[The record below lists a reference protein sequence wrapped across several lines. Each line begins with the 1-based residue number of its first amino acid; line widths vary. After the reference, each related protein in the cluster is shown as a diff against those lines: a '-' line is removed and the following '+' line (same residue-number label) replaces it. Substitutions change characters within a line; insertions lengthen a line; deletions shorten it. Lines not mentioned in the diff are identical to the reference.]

1 MFYHLLYPLKDIF
14 FGFNVFKYITFRAAG
29 AAITSFLLCM
39 LLGPFIIER
48 LRELKIG
55 QVVRN
60 SDDAK
65 GIYEMHKNK
74 AGTPTMGGL
83 LIVTAIVLSTLLWGD
98 LTNKYVLLSLI
109 SIIWLC
115 AVGFLDDYMKMKL
128 KVSKGLTARSK
139 FIGQAMLGL
148 MLGLYVYFDP
158 QIGKDLDVPFLKDLV
173 INLGIFYVLFTMLV
187 IVGSSNAVN
196 LTDGLD
202 GLAIGC
208 TIIVVLTYTALS
220 YITGNAKMA
229 EYLNIIHIP
238 GAGELAVFCAA
249 ILGAGLGF
257 LWFNS
262 FPANVFMGDT
272 GSLAL
277 GGAIGV
283 VATFIKKELL
293 LLIVGGIFVAEALSV
308 IMQVASFRIFKKRIF
323 LMAPIHHH
331 FQMKGWS
338 ETKVVIRFWIIGII
352 LALIS
357 LSTLKLR

>member
-1 MFYHLLYPLKDIF
+1 VFYHLLYPLRDIF
-14 FGFNVFKYITFRAAG
+14 FGFNVFKYISFRAAG
-29 AAITSFLLCM
+29 AAVTSFLLCVI
-39 LLGPFIIER
+39 LGPFIIEK

-55 QVVRN
+55 QVVRAA
-60 SDDAK
+60 DDAK

-98 LTNKYVLLSLI
+98 LNNKYVLLSLV

-115 AVGFLDDYMKMKL
+115 AVGFLDDYLKMKL
-128 KVSKGLTARSK
+128 KKSTGLTARSK
-139 FIGQAMLGL
+139 FIGQIMLGL
-148 MLGLYVYFDP
+148 MLGLFVYFDP
-158 QIGKDLDVPFLKDLV
+158 QIGKNLDVPFLKDLV
-173 INLGIFYVLFTMLV
+173 INLGVFYVLFTMIV

-202 GLAIGC
+202 GLATGC
-208 TIIVVLTYTALS
+208 IIIVVLTYAALS
-220 YITGNAKMA
+220 YITGNANMS

-249 ILGAGLGF
+249 MLGAGLGF

-283 VATFIKKELL
+283 VATFTKKELL
-293 LLIVGGIFVAEALSV
+293 LLIVGGIFVMEALSV
-308 IMQVASFRIFKKRIF
+308 ILQVASFKLLKKRIF

>member
-1 MFYHLLYPLKDIF
+1 MFYHLLYPLRDIF

-29 AAITSFLLCM
+29 AAVTSFLLCM

-55 QVVRN
+55 QVVR
-60 SDDAK
+60 SPDDAK

-98 LTNKYVLLSLI
+98 LTNKYVLLSLM

-208 TIIVVLTYTALS
+208 TVIVVLTYTALS
-220 YITGNAKMA
+220 YITGNVKMA

-293 LLIVGGIFVAEALSV
+293 LLVVGGIFVAEALSV
-308 IMQVASFRIFKKRIF
+308 IIQVASFRFLKKRIF

>member
-1 MFYHLLYPLKDIF
+1 VFYHLLYPLKDIF

>member
-1 MFYHLLYPLKDIF
+1 
-14 FGFNVFKYITFRAAG
+14 
-29 AAITSFLLCM
+29 
-39 LLGPFIIER
+39 
-48 LRELKIG
+48 
-55 QVVRN
+55 
-60 SDDAK
+60 
-65 GIYEMHKNK
+65 MHKDK

-83 LIVTAIVLSTLLWGD
+83 LIVTAIVISTLLWGD
-98 LTNKYVLLSLI
+98 MTNKYVLLALV

-115 AVGFLDDYMKMKL
+115 VVGFLDDYLKMKL
-128 KVSKGLTARSK
+128 KKSKGLTARSK
-139 FIGQAMLGL
+139 FIGQIMLGL

-158 QIGKDLDVPFLKDLV
+158 QIGKQLDTPFLKNLV
-173 INLGIFYVLFTMLV
+173 MNLGIFYVLFTMTV

-220 YITGNAKMA
+220 YITGNAKIS
-229 EYLNIIHIP
+229 EYLNIIYIP
-238 GAGELAVFCAA
+238 GTGELAVFCAA
-249 ILGAGLGF
+249 MLGAGLGF
-257 LWFNS
+257 LWFNC

-293 LLIVGGIFVAEALSV
+293 LLIVGGIFVMEALSV
-308 IMQVASFRIFKKRIF
+308 IIQVTSFRFFRKRVF

-338 ETKVVIRFWIIGII
+338 ESKVVIRFWIIGII
-352 LALIS
+352 LALVS

>member
-1 MFYHLLYPLKDIF
+1 VLYHLLYPLRDIF
-14 FGFNVFKYITFRAAG
+14 FGFNVFKYITFRAA
-29 AAITSFLLCM
+29 AAAVTSFLLCM
-39 LLGPFIIER
+39 VLGPVIIEK
-48 LRELKIG
+48 LRQFKIG
-55 QVVRN
+55 QVVRT

-65 GIYEMHKNK
+65 GIYEMHKDK
-74 AGTPTMGGL
+74 VGTPTMGGL
-83 LIVTAIVLSTLLWGD
+83 LIVTAVVLSTLIWGD
-98 LTNKYVLLSLI
+98 LTNKYVILSLI

-115 AVGFLDDYMKMKL
+115 VVGFLDDYIKLRQMK
-128 KVSKGLTARSK
+128 SRGLTVRSK
-139 FIGQAMLGL
+139 FIGQITLGFL
-148 MLGLYVYFDP
+148 IGLYVYCDP
-158 QIGKDLDVPFLKDLV
+158 QIGKNLDVPFLKNAA
-173 INLGIFYVLFTMLV
+173 INLGILYILFTTIV
-187 IVGSSNAVN
+187 IVGASNAVN

-208 TIIVVLTYTALS
+208 TGIAALTYTALS
-220 YITGNAKMA
+220 YITGNAKIS

-238 GAGELAVFCAA
+238 GTGELAIFCAA
-249 ILGAGLGF
+249 ILGAALGF

-262 FPANVFMGDT
+262 FPATVFMGDT

-277 GGAIGV
+277 GGAIGI
-283 VATFIKKELL
+283 VATFTKKELL
-293 LLIVGGIFVAEALSV
+293 LLIVGGIFVFEALSV
-308 IMQVASFRIFKKRIF
+308 ILQVTSFKLFKKRIF

>member
-29 AAITSFLLCM
+29 AAVTAFLLCM

-83 LIVTAIVLSTLLWGD
+83 LIVTAIALSTLLWGD

-115 AVGFLDDYMKMKL
+115 AVGFLDDYLKMKL

-173 INLGIFYVLFTMLV
+173 INLGIFYVLFTMVV

-308 IMQVASFRIFKKRIF
+308 IMQVASFRFFKKRIF

>member
-1 MFYHLLYPLKDIF
+1 MFYQLLYPLRDIF

-39 LLGPFIIER
+39 ILGPFIIER
-48 LRELKIG
+48 LRALKVG
-55 QVVRN
+55 QVVRTE
-60 SDDAK
+60 DDAK
-65 GIYEMHKNK
+65 GIYEMHKDK

-83 LIVTAIVLSTLLWGD
+83 LIVTAIVISTLLWGD
-98 LTNKYVLLSLI
+98 MTNKYVLLALI

-115 AVGFLDDYMKMKL
+115 VVGFLDDYLKMKL
-128 KVSKGLTARSK
+128 KKSKGLTARSK
-139 FIGQAMLGL
+139 FIGQIMLGL

-158 QIGKDLDVPFLKDLV
+158 QIGKQLDIPFLKNLV
-173 INLGIFYVLFTMLV
+173 MNLGMFYVLFTMTV

-220 YITGNAKMA
+220 YITGNAKIS
-229 EYLNIIHIP
+229 EYLNIIYIP
-238 GAGELAVFCAA
+238 GTGELSVFCAA
-249 ILGAGLGF
+249 MLGAGLGF
-257 LWFNS
+257 LWFNC

-293 LLIVGGIFVAEALSV
+293 LLIVGGIFVMEALSV
-308 IMQVASFRIFKKRIF
+308 IIQITSFRFFGMRVF

-338 ETKVVIRFWIIGII
+338 ESKVVIRFWIIGII
-352 LALIS
+352 LALVS